1 MKSSSD
7 EASASAGKE
16 EEAKKEKAEKK
27 KEDEKREEERKEK
40 DEVTELKT
48 KLAYLYAEFDN
59 YRKNAEKEKEFI
71 RSAAA
76 ERVVSELLPVIDDL
90 ERVLENKKESENGEI
105 IRGVEMIY
113 KNLMKALE
121 KEGLKKI
128 EAKGK
133 KLDPSYHEVLLTC
146 NDEAYEDDAVIEE
159 LQKGYM
165 LNSKVI
171 RTAKVKVN
179 KKEGK
184 KSE

>member
-7 EASASAGKE
+7 EASTSAGKE
-16 EEAKKEKAEKK
+16 EEMKKEKAEKK
-27 KEDEKREEERKEK
+27 KEAAKEGEEKKEK
-40 DEVTELKT
+40 GEAAELKT

-59 YRKNAEKEKEFI
+59 YRKQAEKEKEYI
-71 RSAAA
+71 RSVAS
-76 ERVVSELLPVIDDL
+76 ERIISELLPVIDDL
-90 ERVLENKKESENGEI
+90 ERVLENAKGNENEMKK
-105 IRGVEMIY
+105 GVEMIY

-128 EAKGK
+128 EARGK
-133 KLDPSYHEVLLTC
+133 KLDPRYHEVLLTC
-146 NDEAYEDDAVIEE
+146 ADKECEDNVIVEE

-179 KKEGK
+179 KI
-184 KSE
+184 

>member
-7 EASASAGKE
+7 EAPAPAGKE
-16 EEAKKEKAEKK
+16 EAEKKEKAEKK
-27 KEDEKREEERKEK
+27 KEAEKKEEERKEK
-40 DEVTELKT
+40 GEVSELKT

-59 YRKNAEKEKEFI
+59 YRKQAEKEKEFI
-71 RSAAA
+71 RSVAS
-76 ERVVSELLPVIDDL
+76 ERIISELLPVIDDL
-90 ERVLENKKESENGEI
+90 ERVLESAEGNENEMKKGL
-105 IRGVEMIY
+105 EMIY
-113 KNLMKALE
+113 KNLVKALE

-133 KLDPSYHEVLLTC
+133 KLDPGYHEVLLTC
-146 NDEAYEDDAVIEE
+146 NDEAREDNAVIEE

-171 RTAKVKVN
+171 RTAKVMVN

-184 KSE
+184 KN